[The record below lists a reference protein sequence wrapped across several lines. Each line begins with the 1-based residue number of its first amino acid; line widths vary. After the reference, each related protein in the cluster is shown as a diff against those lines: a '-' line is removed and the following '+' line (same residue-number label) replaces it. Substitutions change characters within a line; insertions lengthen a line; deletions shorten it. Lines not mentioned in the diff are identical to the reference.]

1 MAEGFRRMYSQLR
14 TIPIDDVVGTSTN
27 AGNVLMSAP
36 KLTIKAEPFEGS
48 ALVYGTLAARTT
60 NDPPAG
66 QLSLVLMI
74 TNNELMPVHLNQVA
88 ISFVGPP
95 AASPSSIAADVIIGA
110 LQTTQWHFE
119 TNNNIILPVPAPGA
133 VHIAL
138 SCDGFTERGLRDG
151 RLRRARAQ
159 GHQRAHDE
167 EPSSH
172 LPSNRVAAAQG
183 SAVRIRLTTPD
194 FGTNCANCD
203 AGHATY
209 GPVQCVSS

>member
-48 ALVYGTLAARTT
+48 ALVYGALAARTT

-133 VHIAL
+133 VHIAPVVRWL
-138 SCDGFTERGLRDG
+138 Y
-151 RLRRARAQ
+151 RARAARRQ
-159 GHQRAHDE
+159 VASRSSTGTSARSRRRA
-167 EPSSH
+167 
-172 LPSNRVAAAQG
+172 
-183 SAVRIRLTTPD
+183 
-194 FGTNCANCD
+194 F
-203 AGHATY
+203 
-209 GPVQCVSS
+209 VSFAE